1 MTKSQVTTA
10 VSGVVAFISGVTTA
24 ATPFLPF
31 IPERYKP
38 NVMLVLGL
46 LAAAGAGLA
55 SFSQSLSGQH
65 VSLPVAEAKA
75 LEFSQRPNFGPLAD
89 SALVD
94 AALRRIR
101 EATAQKS

>member
-10 VSGVVAFISGVTTA
+10 ISGAVSFISGVTTA

-31 IPERYKP
+31 IPERHKP

-75 LEFSQRPNFGPLAD
+75 LATGG
-89 SALVD
+89 D
-94 AALRRIR
+94 AALVGAALDRIR
-101 EATAQKS
+101 ESTAAKS